1 MAGNAPY
8 SVAVDPFGKFVY
20 VANQVSNSI
29 SAYTINAATGA
40 LTAVNGSPFPAG
52 SAPWSLTDPSGKF
65 AYVANASSS
74 DISVYA
80 IDASNGA
87 LTAVSGSPFAAG
99 SLPYA
104 VAVGH

>member
-1 MAGNAPY
+1 
-8 SVAVDPFGKFVY
+8 VTVDPTGKFAY

-40 LTAVNGSPFPAG
+40 LTAVSGSPFPAG

-65 AYVANASSS
+65 AYVANASSGS
-74 DISVYA
+74 ISVYA
-80 IDASNGA
+80 VDGSSGV